1 MKHTWDK
8 LGEELDVL
16 AKLHA
21 EKGQA
26 YQDCVRKPLI
36 ELLPQLEEK
45 RKEVSGIVL
54 CVGVEVDEGNVQHY
68 QCLPCMAWNVR
79 VLCRMELKKC

>member
-1 MKHTWDK
+1 VKHTWDK
-8 LGEELDVL
+8 LGEELNIL

-45 RKEVSGIVL
+45 RKEVNEMFRVWLMGMCGSNMDGS
-54 CVGVEVDEGNVQHY
+54 EKDKSAS
-68 QCLPCMAWNVR
+68 LP
-79 VLCRMELKKC
+79 EY